1 MSDIPPRMSESR
13 VNFWTLLLSVL
24 VIIAT
29 ISLWAGHMSS
39 IYEPLNNRVTSLEQT
54 RDRDHDVLIDL
65 RADVRYMR
73 VQLDKLL
80 GNDPARGR

>member
-1 MSDIPPRMSESR
+1 MSEDIPRMSESR
-13 VNFWTLLLSVL
+13 LNFWTLLVSLV

-39 IYEPLNNRVTSLEQT
+39 IYDPLNARVVSLEQS

-73 VQLDKLL
+73 SQLDKLV
-80 GNDPARGR
+80 GNPPDKGR